1 MLYMNTL
8 WAPHEEVMT
17 KYAPEGIVSENI
29 FGGFASWYLIFGAP
43 SHMASLPNPLLAVLL
58 TPNDP

>member
-8 WAPHEEVMT
+8 WAPHEEIMK

-29 FGGFASWYLIFGAP
+29 FGGFASWYLKFGALP
-43 SHMASLPNPLLAVLL
+43 QMVLLPNPLLAVLL